1 MGKDKSKK
9 RDFALRKQRSV
20 RKKQIKRKIKL
31 RAGQRRID
39 FIERPA
45 LSDMGPPEGFRT
57 IPMSQAIMQYARPL
71 MEKTQSE
78 EDLQGAMQ
86 AAMVFWNYSLA
97 RVEGKK
103 STNLEDIETGILKSL
118 KASLDMDEAAARDF
132 LEMMAA
138 RHAYLFPPEIQPRGT
153 PFMFIRKEERYLI
166 RPIEETKFRL
176 NQKALAPE
184 AREVELFKDLRRL
197 DALVAQGAEW
207 DEIETLLSSIKDT
220 FGDAFRNW
228 LSAKGVE
235 EPLADDLAACL
246 PIWLDFIYAYGHDED
261 TPLSKVPS
269 SSWFE
274 FFHDFLLRKLM
285 TDPPAYVN
293 WPPALNLFYRYLQER
308 GYIDSYQEAE
318 NAIQRIEPGFYDL
331 LRKEFS

>member
-31 RAGQRRID
+31 IKLSSAQQRID
-39 FIERPA
+39 FVERPA
-45 LSDMGPPEGFRT
+45 LSDMGSPEGFRT

-78 EDLQGAMQ
+78 DDLQGAMQ

-97 RVEGKK
+97 RTEGKK
-103 STNLEDIETGILKSL
+103 SANLADIETGILKSL
-118 KASLDMDEAAARDF
+118 KASLGLDEAAARDF

-166 RPIEETKFRL
+166 RPIKEARLRL
-176 NQKALAPE
+176 NQKAVAFE
-184 AREVELFKDLRRL
+184 AREVELFQDLRRL
-197 DALVAQGAEW
+197 DSLVAQGAEW
-207 DEIETLLSSIKDT
+207 DEKEALLSSIKGT

-228 LSAKGVE
+228 LAAKGIE

-269 SSWFE
+269 SSWHE
-274 FFHDFLLRKLM
+274 FFDGFLLRKLM
-285 TDPPAYVN
+285 ADPPAYVN
-293 WPPALNLFYRYLQER
+293 WPPQ
-308 GYIDSYQEAE
+308 G
-318 NAIQRIEPGFYDL
+318 
-331 LRKEFS
+331 K